1 MKFQRIEDCLDDY
14 PDPRD
19 KSHDLEETQESFH
32 DNNTSNLDNRSAEDS
47 DDFQVQYH
55 VVPSKI
61 P

>member
-14 PDPRD
+14 PDSRD

-47 DDFQVQYH
+47 DDFQV
-55 VVPSKI
+55 
-61 P
+61 